1 MLKDFDAE
9 AYIVKQLEGYTD
21 CTMVLSNQSGPVP
34 EYPYLSY
41 TITTPVHALGG
52 TYGLRDGI
60 YMQPMQQTWSITAHG
75 EDSRKCQRLGM
86 RVYDFFARAGRHLLF
101 SRNIAVASFSDLTDR
116 DTYLTIQQEYRCGMD
131 VTFRMLHQLEVAE
144 GSISQMEVCRTKIEK
159 EKL

>member
-1 MLKDFDAE
+1 MLNDFDAE
-9 AYIVKQLEGYTD
+9 AYIVKQLEGYTG

-34 EYPYLSY
+34 EYPYLS
-41 TITTPVHALGG
+41 
-52 TYGLRDGI
+52 YGLRDGI

-86 RVYDFFARAGRHLLF
+86 RVYDFFARAGRQLLF

-144 GSISQMEVCRTKIEK
+144 GSISQVEVCRTKIEK